1 MPDAQAGRPAN
12 QVDRHYAFELPATRK
27 SEADSTRRGTATT
40 TKLPPELFG
49 MMAVTML
56 ATFGTL
62 AGSYELLF

>member
-1 MPDAQAGRPAN
+1 MPDAEAGRPA
-12 QVDRHYAFELPATRK
+12 QSDRRYAFELPATRK
-27 SEADSTRRGTATT
+27 SEADSTRRSSNP
-40 TKLPPELFG
+40 KLPPELFG